1 MLLNTYECIFGHTI
15 EAGEPD
21 ADGLTYDVKKKG
33 GTDGGIK
40 VKSDDNEI
48 LTMFLVPE
56 SSNCDFAEIVEMNK
70 TAIERLGKLE
80 QNFEITS
87 KTRFLKKLNEMI
99 VTWVTENDPLKR
111 AKDLFTDLV
120 CAQFPEHKTLLRLGL
135 REILRE
141 KYLIGYNVASLQ
153 TF

>member
-1 MLLNTYECIFGHTI
+1 MWLNTYQCIFGHTI

-21 ADGLTYDVKKKG
+21 AYGLTYDVKKKG
-33 GTDGGIK
+33 GKDGGIM

-56 SSNCDFAEIVEMNK
+56 SSNCDFAKIVEMNK
-70 TAIERLGKLE
+70 TAIERLGKLD
-80 QNFEITS
+80 QNFQITS
-87 KTRFLKKLNEMI
+87 KTRFLEKCNEMI

-120 CAQFPEHKTLLRLGL
+120 CAQYPEHKTLLRLGL

-141 KYLIGYNVASLQ
+141 KYLISYNVASLQ